1 MKFKVEPQS
10 SPLVLIAIRRK
21 FAKLKRRQ
29 IHPLTGPDR
38 WLSFKGTN
46 HVDQGL
52 NEKLLFLL
60 VDRSR
65 KSFGGKGKR
74 VIFLKFH
81 VKAIV
86 QKTNLKALYYF
97 YALSSNNK
105 N

>member
-1 MKFKVEPQS
+1 MLNSKGGK
-10 SPLVLIAIRRK
+10 IY
-21 FAKLKRRQ
+21 
-29 IHPLTGPDR
+29 PLTGPDQ

-46 HVDQGL
+46 HGDLGL
-52 NEKLLFLL
+52 NEKLFFLL